1 MKSFQHVNHNKKIR
15 GEHVKKTFALL
26 IVSFLF
32 FYNQPAFASSK
43 QLKEPIRGIYV
54 KAASTNGP
62 KFNQLLNLV
71 DKSDLNAMVIDIK
84 DDHGNLTFIPEKN
97 SPYYRSSQP
106 YIKDPKALIKTLKEH
121 HIYPIARI
129 VVFKDN
135 VLATSRPD
143 WSFQTSN
150 GIWKNSRG
158 DSFTNPFRTE
168 VWDYNIGMAIE
179 AVNLGFKEI
188 QFDYVRFPEKF
199 ETLEKPLSY
208 MGKKEGSNRVA
219 AVTGFVEYAK
229 EKLYPY
235 KVKMSVDTFG
245 NATVIPEASGIGQN
259 FSKIAEHVDVI
270 SAMIYPSHWTGN
282 FGIAKPDLEPY
293 RLVEEY
299 AKVEKARLKLLAS
312 PPTSRPWL
320 QDFTATWLGKG
331 NYKVYG
337 KKEIEDQIQA
347 LQSQGIQEFLIWNA
361 ANNYTANV
369 DYTP

>member
-1 MKSFQHVNHNKKIR
+1 MKKVI
-15 GEHVKKTFALL
+15 TLL
-26 IVSFLF
+26 VLMFTCFSDHSVL
-32 FYNQPAFASSK
+32 ASS
-43 QLKEPIRGIYV
+43 QQQKEPIRGIYV
-54 KAASTNGP
+54 KASNTNGP
-62 KFNQLLNLV
+62 QFNKLLNLV
-71 DKSDLNAMVIDIK
+71 DQTDLNAMVIDIK

-97 SPYYRSSQP
+97 SPYYAASQP
-106 YIKDPKALIKTLKEH
+106 YIKNPKELIQTLKKH
-121 HIYPIARI
+121 QIYPIARI

-135 VLATSRPD
+135 VLAQAHPD
-143 WSFQTSN
+143 WSFQTSK

-199 ETLEKPLSY
+199 ETIEKPLSY

-219 AVTGFVEYAK
+219 AVTSFVQYAK

-259 FSKIAEHVDVI
+259 FSKIAEQVDVI
-270 SAMIYPSHWTGN
+270 SAMIYPSHWNGN

-299 AKVEKARLKLLAS
+299 AKVEKARLRLLAS

-337 KKEIEDQIQA
+337 KQEIEDQIRA
-347 LQSQGIQEFLIWNA
+347 LHAQGIQEFLLWNA

>member
-1 MKSFQHVNHNKKIR
+1 MNSLSHVNHNKKFG
-15 GEHVKKTFALL
+15 GEHVKKVITLF
-26 IVSFLF
+26 IVSFLVF
-32 FYNQPAFASSK
+32 SNQPVFASSK

-54 KAASTNGP
+54 KASCTNGP

-97 SPYYRSSQP
+97 SPYYAASQP
-106 YIKDPKALIKTLKEH
+106 YIKKPKALIQTLTKH
-121 HIYPIARI
+121 DIYPIARI

-135 VLATSRPD
+135 VLAQSRPD
-143 WSFQTSN
+143 WSFMTSK

-158 DSFTNPFRTE
+158 DSFMNPFRTE
-168 VWDYNIGMAIE
+168 VWDYNIGIAIE
-179 AVNLGFKEI
+179 AINLGFKEI

-199 ETLEKPLSY
+199 ETLEKPLIY
-208 MGKKEGSNRVA
+208 TGKKEGSNRVA
-219 AVTGFVEYAK
+219 AVTSFVQYAR
-229 EKLYPY
+229 EKFSPY

-259 FSKIAEHVDVI
+259 FTKIAEHVDVI

-337 KKEIEDQIQA
+337 KQEIEDQIRA
-347 LQSQGIQEFLIWNA
+347 LHSQGIQEFLIWNA